1 LSGLDRFRE
10 ADSRREQIHN
20 AASMRYTAA
29 QGQTHKS
36 LFGFL
41 VADTIGGLMAGD
53 AGQNFTQMLSL
64 ASEGNESAAAKLL
77 PLVYDELRQLA
88 RSYFRRGGQAHTLQP
103 TALVHEAFVK
113 LVGAEVA
120 AGARGGIEGG
130 EKDAEHS
137 SGTAGLPA
145 GGWKDRAHFF
155 AVAATAMRQILIDH
169 ARAKHADKR
178 GGQWQRISFTHADA
192 RLTPDSDVSALE
204 LHDALERLAKKD
216 QRKAQVVEMRVFG
229 GLTCEEIGQVLSV
242 SYRTVENDWYSAR
255 AWLEREL
262 EDHHESRT

>member
-1 LSGLDRFRE
+1 
-10 ADSRREQIHN
+10 
-20 AASMRYTAA
+20 
-29 QGQTHKS
+29 
-36 LFGFL
+36 
-41 VADTIGGLMAGD
+41 MAGD

-77 PLVYDELRQLA
+77 PVVYDELRHLA
-88 RSYFRRGGQAHTLQP
+88 RSYFRRDGHANTLQP

-113 LVGAEVA
+113 LVGAEL
-120 AGARGGIEGG
+120 AGGG
-130 EKDAEHS
+130 E
-137 SGTAGLPA
+137 

-178 GGQWQRISFTHADA
+178 GGQWQRISFAHADA
-192 RLTPDSDVSALE
+192 RPTPDSEVSALE
-204 LHDALERLAKKD
+204 LHDALERLAKRD
-216 QRKAQVVEMRVFG
+216 QRRAQVVEMRVFG

-262 EDHHESRT
+262 EDHHESRA